1 MRGRSWLATPNSG
14 MKNFYSRIVDL
25 LEAKRTLA
33 LATVVEAEGS
43 APQKAGVSALFSEKG
58 PILGTIGGGLV
69 EARVQAQ
76 APPAI
81 KKGRSTISEM
91 TLEDEI
97 YESEGAICGGRV
109 VILLDGRPGRDREA
123 FRSLK
128 NSLSGRR
135 PGIMAT
141 LIEGPYSE
149 EMIVSRHWLEKDSG
163 TVGIQGSA
171 AHLFATE
178 IQEMFSETIV
188 TQTKLVK
195 KKSPSTP
202 KENWI
207 FLERQSPLPRL
218 VIAGAGHI
226 GQAVA
231 HLASLLDFEVTVIDD
246 RPDFANSERFPEA
259 DSIIVDDIG
268 RAMLDFPLDPESS
281 VVIVTRGHAKDAEA
295 LRSCIGR
302 KAVYIGM
309 IGSAR
314 KVALMR
320 GSFIQNGWATPAEFD
335 RVRAPIGL
343 AIGSKSVE
351 EIAVSIAAELI
362 LTRSRT
368 REKERKG

>member
-1 MRGRSWLATPNSG
+1 MRGRSRLATPNSE

-25 LEAKRTLA
+25 LEAKKTLA

-43 APQKAGVSALFSEKG
+43 APQKAGVSALFSEKR

-69 EARVQAQ
+69 EARIQAQ
-76 APPAI
+76 ARPAI

-91 TLEDEI
+91 MLEDEI
-97 YESEGAICGGRV
+97 YESDGAICGGRV
-109 VILLDGRPGRDREA
+109 VILLDGRPGRDRET
-123 FRSLK
+123 FKSLK
-128 NSLSGRR
+128 NSLSRRR
-135 PGIMAT
+135 PGILAT

-149 EMIVSRHWLEKDSG
+149 DLAVSRYWLEKDREKAE
-163 TVGIQGSA
+163 TQASA
-171 AHLFATE
+171 PPLFWPE
-178 IQEMFSETIV
+178 IQEMFAGTIV
-188 TQTKLVK
+188 IQTKLVK
-195 KKSPSTP
+195 KKSPATR
-202 KENWI
+202 KDNWI

-218 VIAGAGHI
+218 AIAGAGHV

-246 RPDFANSERFPEA
+246 RPDYANPKRFPEA
-259 DSIIVDDIG
+259 DSIIVEDIG
-268 RAMLDFPLDPESS
+268 RAVLDFPLDTESY

-302 KAVYIGM
+302 KVAYIGM

-320 GSFIQNGWATPAEFD
+320 DSFIKNGWATPDEFD

-351 EIAVSIAAELI
+351 EIAVSIAAELV
-362 LTRSRT
+362 LARSRR
-368 REKERKG
+368 REDERKG